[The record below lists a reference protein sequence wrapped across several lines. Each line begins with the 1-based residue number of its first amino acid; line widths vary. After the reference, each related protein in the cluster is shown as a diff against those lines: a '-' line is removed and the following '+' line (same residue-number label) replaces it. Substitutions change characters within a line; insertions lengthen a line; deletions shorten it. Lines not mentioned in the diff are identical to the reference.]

1 MARRIS
7 SRHRPILCAVL
18 AGRVFGSDPRTFAA
32 RLFEAGVD
40 WIQLRDRSLG
50 GQALYALACELVAA
64 ARGQAQQRLAD
75 RRNHETQGL
84 GSRPVQTG
92 PGSEVALD
100 RDRPRVL
107 INRRVDIALA
117 SAADGVQLGF
127 DAIQAREA
135 RVLLGESALIGA
147 SLHAL
152 AEVTTAAA
160 AAAAAAKAERAPL
173 GYVQLAPIW
182 NPNSK
187 PASRPALGAA
197 VLAEAC
203 RAGIPVLAQGGL
215 DESRAERAIGAGALG
230 IAVTGLLE
238 NAADPIGRAE
248 RLRKA
253 LDHAVGPGGKE
264 FRNRLQR
271 SGDTEAAQ

>member
-64 ARGQAQQRLAD
+64 ARGQADQRLAD

-84 GSRPVQTG
+84 GSRPVQAG

-160 AAAAAAKAERAPL
+160 AAKAEPAAL
-173 GYVQLAPIW
+173 AYVQLAPIW
-182 NPNSK
+182 DPNSK

-248 RLRKA
+248 RLRTA
-253 LDHAVGPGGKE
+253 LDRAAGPGGGK